1 MKQNPR
7 AAHIARLQAIL
18 EILGYGGWGGQK
30 RFAEEIEMEPNNF
43 NKICKGYPLSMCCAR
58 AIRKRFK
65 ISLDFLVYGDGT
77 ALPHRLERELRHG
90 SGKRGGASSIQKT
103 ERQPS
108 TPALPSPVGPSQ
120 T

>member
-43 NKICKGYPLSMCCAR
+43 NKICKGYPLSMPCAR

-77 ALPHRLERELRHG
+77 ALPHRLERELRQWEREKG
-90 SGKRGGASSIQKT
+90 RRIFDT
-103 ERQPS
+103 ED
-108 TPALPSPVGPSQ
+108 
-120 T
+120 